1 MHLGRINKE
10 AEVNANTGETPAP
23 PKDKTIKKDDFS
35 KFAILDNWRESMIA
49 YIEDE
54 SGNFIV
60 TDKQWLSLFYDY
72 EAY

>member
-1 MHLGRINKE
+1 
-10 AEVNANTGETPAP
+10 
-23 PKDKTIKKDDFS
+23 
-35 KFAILDNWRESMIA
+35 MIA